1 MSVSDMLM
9 EILAMESALLRSR
22 KLNALRKGPNAA
34 EMTAVLLCEGMDR
47 VEVLCRAVLR
57 NCITGDALQ
66 HAMSSLHDL
75 ANYAPADTIKLRRE
89 IASRLIAAERY
100 LC

>member
-1 MSVSDMLM
+1 MSTSDMLM
-9 EILAMESALLRSR
+9 EILAMESALLRSQ
-22 KLNALRKGPNAA
+22 KLNALQKGPIAA
-34 EMTAVLLCEGMDR
+34 DLTTVLSCEGMDR
-47 VEVLCRAVLR
+47 VEILCRAVLG
-57 NCITGDALQ
+57 NCLAGDALR

-75 ANYAPADTIKLRRE
+75 ARNAPADMIKLRRE

>member
-1 MSVSDMLM
+1 MLLARNRGAGRKVMSTQSLDHCV
-9 EILAMESALLRSR
+9 
-22 KLNALRKGPNAA
+22 
-34 EMTAVLLCEGMDR
+34 LCEGMDR
-47 VEVLCRAVLR
+47 VEILCRAVLG
-57 NCITGDALQ
+57 NCLAGDVLR

-75 ANYAPADTIKLRRE
+75 ARYAPADTIKLWRE